1 MAEMTALKAFR
12 IIATEYKDIEDK
24 EVKQYIEFT
33 RPMVSR
39 KRYGALYSRALALL
53 AAHYMKMNG
62 IQGTGGSEL
71 SQISGAASFG
81 IASYTEGSTSIS
93 FSNTSATPGNSD
105 STYESTIYGTQYLSL
120 RRMLPSIICGG
131 ENG

>member
-62 IQGTGGSEL
+62 IQ
-71 SQISGAASFG
+71 
-81 IASYTEGSTSIS
+81 
-93 FSNTSATPGNSD
+93 
-105 STYESTIYGTQYLSL
+105 
-120 RRMLPSIICGG
+120 
-131 ENG
+131 